1 MNEQAEIPDQE
12 RWVAWQPAELAQRL
26 RDVARPWCIVG
37 GWALDLWHGAETRD
51 HGDLEF
57 TILREDL
64 GAFRRALG
72 DLEFYTVHDGVLER
86 LAVDREPAAEIFQIW
101 GFDRAAGRWRV
112 DMMIEPGT
120 DDGWVYKRA
129 TEIRRPC
136 SEMVMRTAGGI
147 PYLNP
152 SAVLLFKAKYQR
164 PKDEADFAA
173 ALPKLAAP
181 ERTWLRDCLEL
192 LHPGHGWTKAL

>member
-1 MNEQAEIPDQE
+1 MALREPPLDFVHQRHAG
-12 RWVAWQPAELAQRL
+12 AAELGVGMHRDPVEVESAVRRLRLAEPGSPDTEVAVAQDLQRL
-26 RDVARPWCIVG
+26 
-37 GWALDLWHGAETRD
+37 L
-51 HGDLEF
+51 LE
-57 TILREDL
+57 
-64 GAFRRALG
+64 RR
-72 DLEFYTVHDGVLER
+72 LERVVLER

-129 TEIRRPC
+129 TEIRRPR